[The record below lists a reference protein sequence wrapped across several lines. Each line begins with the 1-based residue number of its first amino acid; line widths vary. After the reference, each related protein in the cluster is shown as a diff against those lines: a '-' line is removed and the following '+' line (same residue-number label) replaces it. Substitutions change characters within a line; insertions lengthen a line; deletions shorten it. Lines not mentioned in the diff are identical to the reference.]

1 MIGQTAGQTWAMI
14 WRLGLAAA
22 LAGCDSQPAAP
33 PGSRDT
39 GADTSDATDP
49 GDGTGPGDATGPG
62 DGNDAT
68 DPGDATDTAGP
79 PIAPGSVVWRRL
91 NRTEYR
97 NTVRDLL
104 GTSLDP
110 GKDLPSDDLGYGF
123 DNVASVLT
131 MSPLHLELYQ
141 RAAAILAAE
150 VTSVPIVTAVDE
162 TVEAETLP
170 ISVDYGAAQNGH
182 FMLWSQGEL
191 TTDVELPKDATW
203 RVEVRAW
210 EQHAGDEPALV
221 ATWVDGA
228 LVQTFALTETKADY
242 ALEMTLSAG
251 RHAIAVEFIN
261 DYYDASVDPP
271 ADRNVFIDRFGV
283 TGPVPLEDY
292 ATSAWGRHVK
302 CQPAT
307 MRAASEAARGC
318 AEATVL
324 ALADRAWR
332 RPGQTPADVASL
344 MALYD
349 AAVADGA
356 PPVEALAV
364 PLEALFM
371 SPRFLFKAEM
381 PHDGLALDG
390 FEVATR
396 LSYFLWSTM
405 PDAALFAAAAAGKL
419 DTSAGIAAE
428 VARMLAD
435 PKVEALVSNFA
446 GQWLYVRDVDNA
458 IPDPWAFPEFDDTL
472 RHAMAEEMRLF
483 FRSFVFED
491 RSMIEL
497 LTATDTWVNR
507 RLAEH
512 YGLPE
517 AAVPPDDETWVE
529 TSVAGVGRRG
539 VLTEAGL
546 LTALSTPFRT
556 SIVRRG
562 KWVLSQ
568 LLCDTPSDP
577 PPGVIGLIE
586 GNPEGQ
592 EPRTLR
598 EKMELHKTEER
609 CRTCHQT
616 MDAIGFGLEGFD
628 GIGMARTTDNGFPID
643 TASEIRGEAFDGAVQ
658 LAGIIAADPRL
669 PRCMV
674 DKLAIYGLGRGLAGE
689 DEPLLQRLY
698 GDFAARGYRFPA
710 LVELIATSEAFRQR
724 EVVR

>member
-1 MIGQTAGQTWAMI
+1 MSRRMTGG
-14 WRLGLAAA
+14 LGRWVVVAA
-22 LAGCDSQPAAP
+22 LASCDAQPAEP
-33 PGSRDT
+33 PGGFRDT
-39 GADTSDATDP
+39 SVGVDATAADDTAAAADDAVADSAAADTVPPA
-49 GDGTGPGDATGPG
+49 
-62 DGNDAT
+62 
-68 DPGDATDTAGP
+68 P
-79 PIAPGSVVWRRL
+79 PIAPGNVVWRRL

-104 GTSLDP
+104 GTRLDP

-141 RAAAILAAE
+141 RAAAMLAAE
-150 VTSVPIVTAVDE
+150 VTSVPITTEVDE

-170 ISVDYGAAQNGH
+170 LSVDYGAAQGTY
-182 FMLWSQGEL
+182 FVLWSQGEL
-191 TTDVELPKDATW
+191 TTDVELPKEATW
-203 RVEVRAW
+203 RVEVRGW
-210 EQHAGDEPALV
+210 ESHAGDEPALV

-228 LVQTFALTETKADY
+228 LVQTFALSEAVADH
-242 ALEMTLSAG
+242 AIEMTLSAG
-251 RHAIAVEFIN
+251 RHAIGVEFIN
-261 DYYDASVDPP
+261 DYYDASVEPA

-283 TGPVPLEDY
+283 RGPVPLEDD

-302 CQPAT
+302 CQPAV
-307 MRAASEAARGC
+307 MRTADVAARTC
-318 AEATVL
+318 AADTVR

-332 RPGQTPADVASL
+332 RPGDTAAGVESL
-344 MALYD
+344 MTLYD
-349 AAVADGA
+349 LAVADGA
-356 PPVEALAV
+356 PPTEALAV
-364 PLEALFM
+364 PIEALLM

-381 PHDGLALDG
+381 PRDGTALDG

-405 PDAALFAAAAAGKL
+405 PDEALFAAAASGKL
-419 DTSAGIAAE
+419 GDAAGIADE
-428 VARMLAD
+428 VARMLED
-435 PKVEALVSNFA
+435 PKAEALVANFA

-458 IPDPWAFPEFDDTL
+458 IPDPWAFPEFDEPL

-517 AAVPPDDETWVE
+517 AAVPADDETWVK
-529 TSVAGVGRRG
+529 TAVAGVGRRG
-539 VLTEAGL
+539 VLSEAGL

-577 PPGVIGLIE
+577 PPGVVGLID
-586 GNPEGQ
+586 GTPEGQ
-592 EPRTLR
+592 APRTLR

-609 CRTCHQT
+609 CRTCHET

-628 GIGMARTTDNGFPID
+628 GVGMARTTDNGFPID
-643 TASEIRGEAFDGAVQ
+643 TASTLHGEAFDGAVQ
-658 LAGIIAADPRL
+658 LAGLIAADPRL

-674 DKLAIYGLGRGLAGE
+674 DKLAIYALGRGLAGE

-698 GDFAARGYRFPA
+698 ADFAARGYRFPA

-724 EVVR
+724 EGIR